1 VWKVFKELKIELLYE
16 PAIPPLGIYLKEC
29 DSSYYMGTCTPMF
42 LAALLT
48 IAKLW
53 KIAKMSHN

>member
-29 DSSYYMGTCTPMF
+29 RSGYNKDICTPVGAISGTV
-42 LAALLT
+42 LV
-48 IAKLW
+48 
-53 KIAKMSHN
+53 